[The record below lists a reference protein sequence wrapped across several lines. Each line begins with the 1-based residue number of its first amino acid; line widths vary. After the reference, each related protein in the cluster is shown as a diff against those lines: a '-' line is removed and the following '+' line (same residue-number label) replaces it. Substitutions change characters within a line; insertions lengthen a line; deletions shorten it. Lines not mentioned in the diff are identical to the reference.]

1 MTNTPRNIHHN
12 QVDQVQYN
20 AIEKYAKDKL
30 LDTTC
35 LDQLIVKYLKQHGSI
50 VDVDDLSRLLDGR
63 K

>member
-12 QVDQVQYN
+12 QVDQVQHN